1 MATVR
6 TLDDF
11 DRWNEQNDRYL
22 PVSGEGKTMATQ
34 IVTAITKLVYKWFND
49 GDVFDNTG
57 SMDGWFNDLSDYANW
72 LAKYVPGA
80 DKVLSRVYG
89 CRNDEEYTELLYDL
103 CEALLDMEDL
113 ERWDKQPKQGCI
125 YDCEGRYQFEER
137 YDDDDYEYE
146 EEEMW

>member
-1 MATVR
+1 MAR
-6 TLDDF
+6 TWSDF
-11 DRWNEQNDRYL
+11 NRWNEQDEKYL
-22 PVSGEGKTMATQ
+22 PSIGEGETMATQ
-34 IVTAITKLVYKWFND
+34 IVTATTKLVYKWFND

-57 SMDGWFNDLSDYANW
+57 MLDGWWNDLSDYANW

-80 DKVLSRVYG
+80 DKILMRVYG

-113 ERWDKQPKQGCI
+113 KRWNEQPKQGSV
-125 YDCEGRYQFEER
+125 YNCEGRYRFVEQEDEC
-137 YDDDDYEYE
+137 EYE